1 MEVLQ
6 NKTDEELLAS
16 IVAEIAKSTNE
27 LKCARGDLDKI
38 SSRLGFAIAVL
49 NELLYRQ
56 DTKE

>member
-1 MEVLQ
+1 MEVLE
-6 NKTDEELLAS
+6 NKSDQELLAS

-38 SSRLGFAIAVL
+38 ASRLGFAIAVL
-49 NELLYRQ
+49 NELLNRQ